1 MHMDSSSGDAYKV
14 EAYVLEEIFS
24 EWGDPPSMSE
34 VDKNANS
41 ATTSKETPC
50 FSTSMNAEGTKP
62 EVSTNSTIGNVSS
75 ATTSIDTPST
85 STATNDDEPEQ
96 EAYTTS
102 STRRG
107 GAEESKDDDQCL
119 SPLER
124 FRPGYLWV
132 TDLTRQNWCEQ
143 QLYYSFTIPT
153 IAEENPVMTA
163 GTDYH
168 LARELATHDIVKVDV
183 QSSEDIWAVK
193 MLNLHSAVC
202 TFLHGG
208 IVAREVPVFGAPFK
222 EDILI
227 VGLIDELRFDPS
239 NYTIDLIELKTRL
252 SSTMPSRS
260 QRKQHN
266 FQVSVYKTLFD
277 DLVQGK
283 VSKQFMA
290 STLKINL
297 HKELGDSIRGHAEK
311 QFVVIKSLNDL
322 MDIIFHKIQTLTCIS
337 QVFIEYVHQ
346 ESKQTIGH
354 MEVEYDAVKVSDLYK
369 KYVKFWRGNRR
380 ADGVDIEDAWKCQRC
395 DFNSICEWRKKK
407 SAECEQRNKKNAKIK

>member
-1 MHMDSSSGDAYKV
+1 M
-14 EAYVLEEIFS
+14 
-24 EWGDPPSMSE
+24 
-34 VDKNANS
+34 
-41 ATTSKETPC
+41 
-50 FSTSMNAEGTKP
+50 
-62 EVSTNSTIGNVSS
+62 
-75 ATTSIDTPST
+75 
-85 STATNDDEPEQ
+85 
-96 EAYTTS
+96 
-102 STRRG
+102 
-107 GAEESKDDDQCL
+107 
-119 SPLER
+119 
-124 FRPGYLWV
+124 
-132 TDLTRQNWCEQ
+132 
-143 QLYYSFTIPT
+143 
-153 IAEENPVMTA
+153 
-163 GTDYH
+163 
-168 LARELATHDIVKVDV
+168 
-183 QSSEDIWAVK
+183 
-193 MLNLHSAVC
+193 
-202 TFLHGG
+202 
-208 IVAREVPVFGAPFK
+208 FGAPFK

-290 STLKINL
+290 STLKIDL

-311 QFVVIKSLNDL
+311 QFVVIKTLNDL

>member
-1 MHMDSSSGDAYKV
+1 MHQFIY
-14 EAYVLEEIFS
+14 LLFIFIS
-24 EWGDPPSMSE
+24 NLFILFNINSFSISTYMYMYNLTVMNFFCLFVQFQIFFSLSYYFLYRKCLIIFYIE
-34 VDKNANS
+34 NANS

-168 LARELATHDIVKVDV
+168 LARGKYTTRKYF
-183 QSSEDIWAVK
+183 
-193 MLNLHSAVC
+193 NLSAYC
-202 TFLHGG
+202 
-208 IVAREVPVFGAPFK
+208 
-222 EDILI
+222 
-227 VGLIDELRFDPS
+227 RF
-239 NYTIDLIELKTRL
+239 
-252 SSTMPSRS
+252 
-260 QRKQHN
+260 
-266 FQVSVYKTLFD
+266 
-277 DLVQGK
+277 
-283 VSKQFMA
+283 
-290 STLKINL
+290 
-297 HKELGDSIRGHAEK
+297 
-311 QFVVIKSLNDL
+311 
-322 MDIIFHKIQTLTCIS
+322 
-337 QVFIEYVHQ
+337 
-346 ESKQTIGH
+346 
-354 MEVEYDAVKVSDLYK
+354 
-369 KYVKFWRGNRR
+369 
-380 ADGVDIEDAWKCQRC
+380 
-395 DFNSICEWRKKK
+395 
-407 SAECEQRNKKNAKIK
+407 